1 MQKKWQ
7 QLRTDRFEQLRKL
20 AEQNAATDLSEAE
33 AAASVE
39 QVREEVYQLKQAKP
53 TASNAK

>member
-20 AEQNAATDLSEAE
+20 AEQNAATGLSKAE
-33 AAASVE
+33 ALSLVE
-39 QVREEVYQLKQAKP
+39 QAREEVYQLQQANG
-53 TASNAK
+53 SL